1 MSRARATFV
10 AMAALSAGTLVL
22 GMLRELVIA
31 RHLQA
36 SAAADL
42 FFRGVV
48 VVSAARSFAL
58 ALLRARWIPLPV
70 GPAPRALLR
79 DGLPACTT
87 TAIASIVGLAI
98 VIPPA
103 QWLDAQSLAFAA
115 CVVVASYGA
124 AIRALAERHGLERRS
139 LALDWLPLLTTIAG
153 TTWAASRGGSVPLG
167 ATAGLTI
174 GMTLA
179 TVVLWPVAMRGEDNG
194 AVTTTAAPPWSLYV
208 DTLVYVNLGLVDSLL
223 SIVVLGDGDLALLSY
238 AYMFVN
244 AILAVPTAGATIL
257 ALRAGA
263 SASTGALRRW
273 AVISGFVA
281 GAGVAVVA
289 LSLGSDAVGS
299 LVDRAVG
306 WPVAGRIEL
315 LVLASVPFAALRM
328 ANTVGRQVRI
338 ARDPGGVVPWDIGG
352 LVLRVAML
360 GIGALWLG
368 PLASPLALALA
379 EAVQVFAWWRLA
391 GPPARER

>member
-1 MSRARATFV
+1 MSRVRATFV

-58 ALLRARWIPLPV
+58 ALLRARWIPLPP

-79 DGLPACTT
+79 NGLRGCTV
-87 TAIASIVGLAI
+87 TALVSVAALAL
-98 VIPPA
+98 VIPA
-103 QWLDAQSLAFAA
+103 GQWTSAQSLTFAA
-115 CVVVASYGA
+115 CVIVASYGA
-124 AIRALAERHGLERRS
+124 AIRALAERNGHERRS

-153 TTWAASRGGSVPLG
+153 TSWAALEGGSVPLG
-167 ATAGLTI
+167 ATGGLTI
-174 GMTLA
+174 GMLFA
-179 TVVLWPVAMRGEDNG
+179 TAALWPSAMHG
-194 AVTTTAAPPWSLYV
+194 AGDDPVTTTASPPWSLYV

-263 SASTGALRRW
+263 GAANGAIRRW
-273 AVISGFVA
+273 AVLAGVVA
-281 GAGVAVVA
+281 GTGVAIVA
-289 LSLGSDAVGS
+289 LLLGHTAIGS
-299 LVDRAVG
+299 LVDGAVG
-306 WPVAGRIEL
+306 WSVAGRIEL

-338 ARDPGGVVPWDIGG
+338 ARDPDGVVPWDIGG

-360 GIGALWLG
+360 GIGAAWLG

-379 EAVQVFAWWRLA
+379 EAIQLAAWWRTA
-391 GPPARER
+391 APQRA